1 MFYLHLRE
9 INISDNFIYC
19 ICWSWVPDTFS
30 EIHGTHSNTATEY
43 WFFLLFPG
51 VGNAFQPPP
60 STMNPGNTGSNPPA
74 GPNYTSQ
81 LATMREVGIMD
92 ERLAT
97 RALEVMGGDVQAAI
111 DLIYSGW
118 DDSQ

>member
-1 MFYLHLRE
+1 MGSGYLLR
-9 INISDNFIYC
+9 N
-19 ICWSWVPDTFS
+19 SWNPYVVTQPL
-30 EIHGTHSNTATEY
+30 NTD
-43 WFFLLFPG
+43 FFLLFPG

>member
-1 MFYLHLRE
+1 MSL
-9 INISDNFIYC
+9 
-19 ICWSWVPDTFS
+19 
-30 EIHGTHSNTATEY
+30 
-43 WFFLLFPG
+43 FLG

-60 STMNPGNTGSNPPA
+60 STMNPGNTGSNPA
-74 GPNYTSQ
+74 SGPNYTSQ

-118 DDSQ
+118 DDSN

>member
-1 MFYLHLRE
+1 M
-9 INISDNFIYC
+9 
-19 ICWSWVPDTFS
+19 T
-30 EIHGTHSNTATEY
+30 
-43 WFFLLFPG
+43 
-51 VGNAFQPPP
+51 PPP
-60 STMNPGNTGSNPPA
+60 TGSNPA
-74 GPNYTSQ
+74 SAPNYSAQ

-118 DDSQ
+118 DDSN

>member
-1 MFYLHLRE
+1 M
-9 INISDNFIYC
+9 
-19 ICWSWVPDTFS
+19 
-30 EIHGTHSNTATEY
+30 GASNSSSAPRGAGLNPGGGGFGITQNDLAQA
-43 WFFLLFPG
+43 LALAG

-60 STMNPGNTGSNPPA
+60 STMNPGNTGSNPA
-74 GPNYTSQ
+74 SGPNYTNQ

-118 DDSQ
+118 DIPSKNHIMILVIPLSM